1 MQQKIVYSAK
11 QIDYVVAQ
19 TREYIDRGA
28 IVTLTGPLGAGKTSF
43 VQQVCASFGV
53 VEPVVSPTYAYVAT
67 YELAGVVI
75 YHFDLYRISG
85 IEEFESF
92 GFSECLHDPRAVVLI
107 EWPDRISSLLARS
120 VYQEKIIALD
130 FKYVPNK
137 PDLRELSI
145 ALPVHFSGD
154 DETVFDEE

>member
-1 MQQKIVYSAK
+1 MPQKIVYSVQ
-11 QIDYVVAQ
+11 QIDQAVAQ
-19 TREYIDRGA
+19 VREHIDRGA
-28 IVTLTGPLGAGKTSF
+28 IVTLSGLLGAGKTAF

-53 VEPVVSPTYAYVAT
+53 IEPVVSPTYAYLAT

-92 GFSECLHDPRAVVLI
+92 GFSECLHDPRGVVLI
-107 EWPDRISSLLARS
+107 EWPDRISSLLARP
-120 VYQEKIIALD
+120 VYQERIIALD

-137 PDLRELSI
+137 PHLRELFVT
-145 ALPVHFSGD
+145 LPVQFSGD
-154 DETVFDEE
+154 DEAVFDEE